1 MVVLTLPGGATLAAP
16 SPESLIERW
25 CELVALAQPDV
36 LLSPRDLKRDV
47 ARSVQRAAE
56 LDQASRLP
64 LAAPSL
70 PPERPLPWED
80 TDDAFLTAGA
90 ERGCWQYP
98 LPPSEPLLPPA
109 AP

>member
-1 MVVLTLPGGATLAAP
+1 MVVLTLPGGAVLAAP
-16 SPESLIERW
+16 SPETLVARW

-36 LLSPRDLKRDV
+36 VLSPRDLKRDV
-47 ARSVQRAAE
+47 ARAVQRAAE

-64 LAAPSL
+64 LGDPPL
-70 PPERPLPWED
+70 PPLRPLPWED

-98 LPPSEPLLPPA
+98 LPPA